1 MGASVM
7 SEKMIVIGAGPGGLA
22 AAMLLASKGYQVE
35 VFEKQPWVGGRNA
48 ELRLGDFTF
57 DVGPTFL
64 SMLHLVE
71 ELFEV
76 TGRKLKDYMD
86 AVELD
91 PMYELIF
98 EDQNLIMTRNNQEM
112 KKQINENFK
121 GDGDGYER
129 FMKETGKKLEVL
141 SPILQTKMDSYFSM
155 VQPKVLKALPEL
167 EVNKTL
173 YDVLSR
179 YFKDERLKMAFAF
192 QSKYLGMSPWECPGA
207 FSILSYMEHA
217 YGIYHPIG
225 GVNQL
230 SQAMAKV
237 VEELGGTI
245 HTSTGVKKLWIENR
259 KVKGVDLENGQ
270 REAADE
276 VIINGDFAHVM
287 NNLVEP
293 GILKKY
299 TPEKLAKKKY
309 SCSTFML
316 YLGLDK
322 KYDLSHHTIVFS
334 KDYKRN
340 VEEMTK
346 SRILSADPSIYVQN
360 ASVTDP
366 TLAPEGKS
374 ALYILAPVPNNFSDI
389 GWEKEQ
395 HAFRELVLD
404 IIEEKTEFKNL
415 RDHIEVEKMLTPMG
429 WQEDYSVYQGAT
441 FNLGHQLTQ
450 MMVFRPHNKFEE
462 LGNCW
467 LVGGGTHPGSGLPTI
482 LESARIT
489 TNGILEQHGKQGIPI
504 LPLPALEGFA

>member
-22 AAMLLASKGYQVE
+22 AAMLLASKGYQVD
-35 VFEKQPWVGGRNA
+35 VYEKQPWVGGRNA

-57 DVGPTFL
+57 DTGPTFL

-71 ELFEV
+71 ELFEA
-76 TGRKLKDYMD
+76 TGRNLKDYMN
-86 AVELD
+86 AIELD

-112 KKQINENFK
+112 KKQINEKFK
-121 GDGDGYER
+121 GDGEGYER
-129 FMKETGKKLEVL
+129 FMKETGKKLEAL

-207 FSILSYMEHA
+207 FSILAYMEHA

-237 VEELGGTI
+237 VEELGGKI

-276 VIINGDFAHVM
+276 VIINGDFAHAM

-334 KDYKRN
+334 KDYKKN

-395 HAFRELVLD
+395 HVFRELVLD

-467 LVGGGTHPGSGLPTI
+467 LVGGGTHAGSGLPTI

-489 TNGILEQHGKQGIPI
+489 ANGILEQHGKKGIPI

>member
-1 MGASVM
+1 MT
-7 SEKMIVIGAGPGGLA
+7 KRIIIIGAGPGGLA
-22 AAMLLASKGYQVE
+22 AGMLMAAKGYKVDIY
-35 VFEKQPWVGGRNA
+35 EKNERVGGRNA
-48 ELRLGDFTF
+48 ALKLGDFTF
-57 DVGPTFL
+57 DTGPTFL
-64 SMLHLVE
+64 SMLHIVE
-71 ELFEV
+71 ELFDIA
-76 TGRKLKDYMD
+76 GRNLFDYMEP
-86 AVELD
+86 VELD

-98 EDQNLIMTRNNQEM
+98 EDQKMVMTRNAEEM
-112 KKQINENFK
+112 KAKIDRDFN
-121 GDGDGYER
+121 GSGDGYIR
-129 FMKETGKKLEVL
+129 FMKDTDRKLRVL
-141 SPILQTKMDSYFSM
+141 SPLLQNRMDKLVHM
-155 VQPKVLKALPEL
+155 MQPKVLKALPEL
-167 EVNKTL
+167 EVNKSL

-179 YFKDERLKMAFAF
+179 YFKDERLKLAFAF

-207 FSILSYMEHA
+207 FTILSYMEHA

-230 SQAMAKV
+230 SESMAKV
-237 VEELGGTI
+237 IRELGGTI
-245 HTSTGVKKLWIENR
+245 HTGKGVKKLWIENR
-259 KVKGVDLENGQ
+259 TVKGVDLEDGS

-287 NNLVEP
+287 TKLVEP

-309 SCSTFML
+309 SCSTFMI

-322 KYDLSHHTIVFS
+322 KYDLSHHTIIFS
-334 KDYKRN
+334 KDYKKN
-340 VEEMTK
+340 VEEITDSK
-346 SRILSADPSIYVQN
+346 LLSADPSIYIQN

-389 GWEKEQ
+389 GWDNEQ
-395 HAFRELVLD
+395 QKFRELVLN

-415 RDHIEVEKMLTPMG
+415 RDHIEVEKVLTPFG
-429 WQEDYSVYQGAT
+429 WEEDYSVYKGAT
-441 FNLGHQLTQ
+441 FNLGHQLSQ
-450 MMVFRPHNKFEE
+450 MMIFRPHNEFEE
-462 LGNCW
+462 LDHCW

-489 TNGILEQHGKQGIPI
+489 ANGILKKDGNEGIPI